1 MPFRFGSRSST
12 QSSHSS
18 ASSSSRP
25 NRIGPTSAPAADE
38 GEERTDAGE
47 PGSRRLK
54 PILAQSSTGEVL
66 HESPASTP
74 TSRSAVTLVSSSDHD
89 RHGHSDRSE
98 SALHRAVSRGSRA
111 HGDEPS
117 ADDRR
122 RHDRGSHPLIHP
134 ARSFRSK
141 GHSASSTRRHT
152 EDHYE
157 LPEIRNPIQ
166 LAETAITILFNIP
179 GPPPERL
186 RDLVPQL
193 YHEAYVHRV
202 NCREHGLEE
211 VLSLVQRFRSRYSS
225 VKVKFRSN
233 LMDMDGTASMHASA
247 VGLVYDIVAR
257 PTAPQDDRHHQHP
270 NRSSSLHSHDEVEP
284 LRAAVISVVKI
295 FEGRL
300 AQVDMVVDTKEMQTQ
315 SNEPE
320 LSCSIM

>member
-47 PGSRRLK
+47 PDSRTLK
-54 PILAQSSTGEVL
+54 PILAQPSTGKAL

-74 TSRSAVTLVSSSDHD
+74 TSRSAVTLVASSDHD

-117 ADDRR
+117 ADDPRR
-122 RHDRGSHPLIHP
+122 DDRGSHPLIHP

-141 GHSASSTRRHT
+141 GQSGSSTRRHP

-157 LPEIRNPIQ
+157 LPEIRDPIQ

-179 GPPPERL
+179 GPPLERL

-193 YHEAYVHRV
+193 YHEVYVHRV

-211 VLSLVQRFRSRYSS
+211 VLSLVQRFRSRYSVS
-225 VKVKFRSN
+225 FARWP
-233 LMDMDGTASMHASA
+233 A
-247 VGLVYDIVAR
+247 VFCPRR
-257 PTAPQDDRHHQHP
+257 P
-270 NRSSSLHSHDEVEP
+270 
-284 LRAAVISVVKI
+284 
-295 FEGRL
+295 
-300 AQVDMVVDTKEMQTQ
+300 
-315 SNEPE
+315 
-320 LSCSIM
+320 